1 VVTSVRGWDRG
12 SQAID
17 YVSSFKAAGIP
28 PRDILKMM
36 TGNAARLLGVDKER
50 GAIREGLAADI
61 IAVPGDPLADI
72 DALRTVSFVMKNG
85 RVVKLEGGSPDPWPT
100 YVPPPARGE

>member
-85 RVVKLEGGSPDPWPT
+85 RVVKLEGASPDPWPT